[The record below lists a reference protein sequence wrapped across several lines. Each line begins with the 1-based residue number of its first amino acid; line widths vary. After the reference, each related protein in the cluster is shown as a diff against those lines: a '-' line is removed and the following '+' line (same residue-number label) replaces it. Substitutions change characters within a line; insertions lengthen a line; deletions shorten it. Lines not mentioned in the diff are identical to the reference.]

1 MNWLILILAVLLY
14 GLTLK
19 YILPFVMGAFVGR
32 VIRNQSSLQFEAPL
46 RSSEPLGAVIK
57 PKLDVMQPTLESN
70 EGIQALRCLVNS

>member
-32 VIRNQSSLQFEAPL
+32 VIRNQSSLQFE
-46 RSSEPLGAVIK
+46 
-57 PKLDVMQPTLESN
+57 LDVMQPTLESN
-70 EGIQALRCLVNS
+70 EGIQALQCLVNS